1 MKLIRL
7 KCSNCG
13 ANLETEEDNKKI
25 KCQYC
30 KATTIVDDEVI
41 KIEHKIINDDIDRKI
56 TNASTYLYKLERFEE
71 AKSIYLELSKLI
83 PENPIVWKG
92 IILSETENFSKLN
105 MWENEYAIDFNLIK
119 GAFNSYRALETDERL
134 LKEFQEDYNN
144 YIKTSNNEAK
154 KIKNR
159 IILIMLFG
167 CLVLF
172 ILIISS

>member
-56 TNASTYLYKLERFEE
+56 TNASTYLYKLERYED
-71 AKSIYLELSKLI
+71 AKYIYLGLSKLI

-92 IILSETENFSKLN
+92 IILAETENFSKLN
-105 MWENEYAIDFNLIK
+105 ISFDEYAFNLIK
-119 GAFNSYRALETDERL
+119 SAFNYYKVLETDERL
-134 LKEFQEDYNN
+134 LKEFQKDYDN
-144 YIKTSNNEAK
+144 YIKATTEEK
-154 KIKNR
+154 FKIKTR
-159 IILIMLFG
+159 LMWLILFG
-167 CLVLF
+167 CLLTF
-172 ILIISS
+172 LLLIMA